1 MTATGALANQHQAMV
16 LSNHH
21 HHNIHGIT
29 HGLGLPTVNSGFSGS
44 LGMGVNISGLGQ
56 VGHPEQLALRP
67 LLHLQRSI
75 AECFKE
81 VRKGKGIVFSF
92 VLFAVMYP

>member
-1 MTATGALANQHQAMV
+1 MTATGALASQHQAMV

-21 HHNIHGIT
+21 HHGIHGMA
-29 HGLGLPTVNSGFSGS
+29 HGLPAVSSGFSGS
-44 LGMGVNISGLGQ
+44 LGMGVNISGMGQ

-81 VRKGKGIVFSF
+81 VW
-92 VLFAVMYP
+92 